1 MKKNVIWWPAIIN
14 PNHKEKYGGFG
25 YFEYSRKAWEYW
37 CKENDCIL
45 VEFTEPFEKDLSRIN
60 PNWQKAL
67 FVFDE
72 LEKRNIEYDQIAL
85 VDSTAIPHW
94 NCPNFF
100 ELTNRKFTAW
110 RDMDNMKW
118 IYDSIVGY
126 EDLFQQAYDSPMFKL
141 DQSKYI
147 NSGFMIFNE
156 THKEFFDNL
165 KQFYYDYQDII
176 IDHQENR
183 VKKGN
188 DQTPINYLLQLHNI
202 ELNLDL
208 PVAYNLTHLHRRE
221 MFSYNWQLNED
232 RTPFF
237 LKYGYVWRFNG
248 IPKDQRTNLM
258 GQIWND
264 IGGNY
269 V

>member
-1 MKKNVIWWPAIIN
+1 MSKNVIWWTAIVN
-14 PNHKEKYGGFG
+14 PNHTEKYGGFG

-37 CKENDCIL
+37 CKKNDCIFVDL
-45 VEFTEPFEKDLSRIN
+45 TEPVEKDLNHFR

-72 LEKRNIEYDQIAL
+72 LERRGIDYNKIAL
-85 VDSTAIPHW
+85 IDSTAIPHW

-100 ELTNRKFTAW
+100 DLTDDRFTSW

-118 IYDSIVGY
+118 VHESIIGYKDFFGGFELDS
-126 EDLFQQAYDSPMFKL
+126 M
-141 DQSKYI
+141 KYI

-156 THKEFFDNL
+156 SHREFFQSL
-165 KQFYYDYQDII
+165 KEFYYDNKEKIMELQD
-176 IDHQENR
+176 
-183 VKKGN
+183 VKVRKGN
-188 DQTPINYLLQLHNI
+188 DQTPINYWLQIKNI
-202 ELNLDL
+202 DVNLDL
-208 PVAYNLTHLHRRE
+208 PVAFNLTHLHRRE
-221 MFSYNWQLNED
+221 MFSHNWQLNED
-232 RTPFF
+232 QTPFF

-248 IPKDQRTNLM
+248 IPKNQRTDLM
-258 GQIWND
+258 GQVWNA